1 MKYTS
6 YFLAFQLCV
15 ILGSSGSYCQA
26 PFFKEIQNLKEYFNA
41 SNPDVA
47 GGGPLFLEILE
58 NWKDESDKKIIQSQI
73 VSFYFKLFENLKG
86 NQIIQR
92 SMDIIKQDMFQ
103 KFLNGSSEKLDDFK
117 KLIQI
122 PVDDLQI
129 QRKAIS
135 ELIKVMKDLSPRSNL
150 RKRRRSQNL
159 FRGQRASK

>member
-1 MKYTS
+1 MFS
-6 YFLAFQLCV
+6 Q
-15 ILGSSGSYCQA
+15 
-26 PFFKEIQNLKEYFNA
+26 NA
-41 SNPDVA
+41 STPDVA
-47 GGGPLFLEILE
+47 GGGPLFLEILK

-73 VSFYFKLFENLKG
+73 VSFYFKLFENLKD

-135 ELIKVMKDLSPRSNL
+135 ELIKVMSDLSPRSNL